1 MTLAKKAFSFL
12 KNSFNLTK
20 KLTLNLSDNPS
31 DFSISHK
38 IARFKQENEGQ
49 ICNFFLLYFKKSG
62 KYWNKLTRSSGWL
75 FEWSCQ
81 RRTFIRHF
89 CSVTAQF
96 KLSNSNRP
104 NHVHKSQNYN
114 FPKNPLKKSGKKGF
128 VLNFYSV
135 ARTFFCEKAAGRR
148 EQNTRENSKFG
159 QKIIKF
165 LSSGYSSAFLSRAQ
179 EHWLLKEQACSF
191 SYWDSLAEIQIQ
203 IQIKTN
209 NKLKKSRNWKI
220 YQENVHVFFDWWYQG
235 ESRWMLLIR
244 FNLKCYFKS
253 QWSPQCVFEG
263 SISKRLILKR
273 LHFLPSHPAI
283 QETTTMA
290 FFPIFVCLQLALDL
304 LAW

>member
-114 FPKNPLKKSGKKGF
+114 FPKNPLKKSGKRDLFWISIVLPELFLWKGRWAAWTEHSWKF
-128 VLNFYSV
+128 QIRSKNHQILELGIQLSFSV
-135 ARTFFCEKAAGRR
+135 TM
-148 EQNTRENSKFG
+148 
-159 QKIIKF
+159 
-165 LSSGYSSAFLSRAQ
+165 LSRNGPQ
-179 EHWLLKEQACSF
+179 SGPESVEEE
-191 SYWDSLAEIQIQ
+191 SYKW
-203 IQIKTN
+203 
-209 NKLKKSRNWKI
+209 
-220 YQENVHVFFDWWYQG
+220 
-235 ESRWMLLIR
+235 
-244 FNLKCYFKS
+244 
-253 QWSPQCVFEG
+253 
-263 SISKRLILKR
+263 
-273 LHFLPSHPAI
+273 
-283 QETTTMA
+283 
-290 FFPIFVCLQLALDL
+290 
-304 LAW
+304 

>member
-135 ARTFFCEKAAGRR
+135 ARTFFVKRPLGGVNR
-148 EQNTRENSKFG
+148 TLVKIPNSV
-159 QKIIKF
+159 
-165 LSSGYSSAFLSRAQ
+165 
-179 EHWLLKEQACSF
+179 
-191 SYWDSLAEIQIQ
+191 
-203 IQIKTN
+203 
-209 NKLKKSRNWKI
+209 KKSSNSWARDTAQLFCHAHKNTGCWKSKRALFHT
-220 YQENVHVFFDWWYQG
+220 ETPW
-235 ESRWMLLIR
+235 LR
-244 FNLKCYFKS
+244 FRFKFKS
-253 QWSPQCVFEG
+253 KQIINF
-263 SISKRLILKR
+263 
-273 LHFLPSHPAI
+273 
-283 QETTTMA
+283 
-290 FFPIFVCLQLALDL
+290 
-304 LAW
+304 

>member
-114 FPKNPLKKSGKKGF
+114 FPKNRGKKDLF
-128 VLNFYSV
+128 CFEFLKCCQN
-135 ARTFFCEKAAGRR
+135 FFCEKAGRDYYSLWGV
-148 EQNTRENSKFG
+148 NTRENSKFG

-165 LSSGYSSAFLSRAQ
+165 LSSGYSSAFLSRCCP
-179 EHWLLKEQACSF
+179 EMVPRVGL
-191 SYWDSLAEIQIQ
+191 
-203 IQIKTN
+203 
-209 NKLKKSRNWKI
+209 
-220 YQENVHVFFDWWYQG
+220 
-235 ESRWMLLIR
+235 
-244 FNLKCYFKS
+244 S
-253 QWSPQCVFEG
+253 Q
-263 SISKRLILKR
+263 
-273 LHFLPSHPAI
+273 
-283 QETTTMA
+283 
-290 FFPIFVCLQLALDL
+290 
-304 LAW
+304 

>member
-114 FPKNPLKKSGKKGF
+114 FPKNRGKKDLF
-128 VLNFYSV
+128 CFEFLKCCQN
-135 ARTFFCEKAAGRR
+135 FFCEKAGREHSWKFQIR
-148 EQNTRENSKFG
+148 SKNHQILELG
-159 QKIIKF
+159 IQ
-165 LSSGYSSAFLSRAQ
+165 L
-179 EHWLLKEQACSF
+179 SF
-191 SYWDSLAEIQIQ
+191 SVTRTRTLVAERAIDIATSMERASVLFFILRLLGWDSDSNSNQ
-203 IQIKTN
+203 
-209 NKLKKSRNWKI
+209 NK
-220 YQENVHVFFDWWYQG
+220 
-235 ESRWMLLIR
+235 
-244 FNLKCYFKS
+244 
-253 QWSPQCVFEG
+253 
-263 SISKRLILKR
+263 
-273 LHFLPSHPAI
+273 
-283 QETTTMA
+283 
-290 FFPIFVCLQLALDL
+290 
-304 LAW
+304 

>member
-96 KLSNSNRP
+96 KLSNSNCP

-114 FPKNPLKKSGKKGF
+114 FPKNRGKKICF
-128 VLNFYSV
+128 VLNF
-135 ARTFFCEKAAGRR
+135 
-148 EQNTRENSKFG
+148 
-159 QKIIKF
+159 
-165 LSSGYSSAFLSRAQ
+165 
-179 EHWLLKEQACSF
+179 
-191 SYWDSLAEIQIQ
+191 
-203 IQIKTN
+203 
-209 NKLKKSRNWKI
+209 
-220 YQENVHVFFDWWYQG
+220 
-235 ESRWMLLIR
+235 
-244 FNLKCYFKS
+244 
-253 QWSPQCVFEG
+253 
-263 SISKRLILKR
+263 
-273 LHFLPSHPAI
+273 
-283 QETTTMA
+283 
-290 FFPIFVCLQLALDL
+290 
-304 LAW
+304 